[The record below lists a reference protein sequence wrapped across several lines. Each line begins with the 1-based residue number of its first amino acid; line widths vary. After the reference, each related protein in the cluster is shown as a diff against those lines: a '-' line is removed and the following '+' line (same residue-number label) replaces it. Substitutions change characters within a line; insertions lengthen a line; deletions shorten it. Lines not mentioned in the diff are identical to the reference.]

1 MIERDV
7 ERLLVSDLDGTL
19 LGDDDA
25 LHRFADW
32 REQNRDSVAL
42 AYASGRFYAS
52 VVESM
57 RETALPEPDA
67 IVGGVGTEIHDYPS
81 GQEIPGWHDEIG
93 QSWDAERVRQVLGSH
108 PELEL
113 QPEKW
118 QSDYKVSYFLED
130 ADPAQLDALKRELTE
145 HDIESKVIY
154 SSNRD
159 LDFLPARAN
168 KGSAAA
174 YLAKHWGISP
184 EKVIASGDSGNDHTL
199 MEQGFRGV
207 VVANAQP
214 ELKKVTGPHIYHAQN
229 GYAAGVLEG
238 IEYWWNTDESD

>member
-7 ERLLVSDLDGTL
+7 DRLIVSDLDGTL
-19 LGDDDA
+19 LGDDKA
-25 LHRFADW
+25 LQRFTGW
-32 REQNRDSVAL
+32 RERHRDTVAL
-42 AYASGRFYAS
+42 AFASGRFYGS
-52 VVESM
+52 VVQSM
-57 RETALPEPDA
+57 QQTALPEPDA

-81 GQEIPGWHDEIG
+81 GQEIPGWHEEIG
-93 QSWDAERVRQVLGSH
+93 QNWDAERVRDIFSSH
-108 PELEL
+108 SEMEL

-118 QSDYKVSYFLED
+118 HSDYKVSYFLED
-130 ADPAQLDALKRELTE
+130 ADREQLDALKDELKE
-145 HDIESKVIY
+145 HGIESEVIY

-174 YLAKHWGISP
+174 YLAKHWGIP
-184 EKVIASGDSGNDHTL
+184 AERVIASGDSGNDHTL
-199 MEQGFRGV
+199 MEQGFRGI

-214 ELKKVTGPHIYHAQN
+214 ELKKITGPHIYHAQN